1 VGNLFSLPSPPP
13 DHTIRTTTIKT
24 TPLHPL
30 TMTKIVLVSTSATE
44 LKGHA
49 TGLWLE
55 ELAVP
60 YYLFKN
66 AGYDVV
72 IASLAGGP
80 VPIDKSSMMGG
91 FFDDAS
97 KQFMVSKYLN

>member
-1 VGNLFSLPSPPP
+1 
-13 DHTIRTTTIKT
+13 
-24 TPLHPL
+24 
-30 TMTKIVLVSTSATE
+30 MTKIIIVSTSATD

-49 TGLWLE
+49 TGLWIE

-60 YYLFKN
+60 YYQFKN

-72 IASLAGGP
+72 ITSVAGGP
-80 VPIDKSSMMGG
+80 VPIDKSSMIGG

-97 KQFMVSKYLN
+97 KQFMVSKYVNTLDIPRL